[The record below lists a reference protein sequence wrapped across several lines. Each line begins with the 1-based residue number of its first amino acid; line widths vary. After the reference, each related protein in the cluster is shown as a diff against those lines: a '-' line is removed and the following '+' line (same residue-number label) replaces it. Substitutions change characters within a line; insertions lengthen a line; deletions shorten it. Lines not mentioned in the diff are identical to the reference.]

1 MLQAELR
8 ALGSSGRRQATAQC
22 PGDSEDHTST
32 AEVRAPALSTPHASQ
47 SSVRAAARLSRREGR
62 GCSVPSDTGNA
73 PLLPLG
79 GTRRPC
85 RPPSLKSP
93 KGVIFSSDSIAAQG
107 VGARQA
113 PETGSPGHFCRSAGD
128 CPRALPR
135 QTPCPDL
142 PVPKSGSSLVICA
155 QGPLPLNFPVRSGPS
170 APSLHI
176 HNSYLAG

>member
-47 SSVRAAARLSRREGR
+47 SSVRAAARHSRWEGR
-62 GCSVPSDTGNA
+62 GCSVPSDTGNS

-93 KGVIFSSDSIAAQG
+93 KRVIFSSDSIAAQG

-113 PETGSPGHFCRSAGD
+113 
-128 CPRALPR
+128 
-135 QTPCPDL
+135 
-142 PVPKSGSSLVICA
+142 SGSFLQVCRRLSPSSSQTDSLSRPPCS
-155 QGPLPLNFPVRSGPS
+155 QEWEQPCHLRSGPT
-170 APSLHI
+170 PPEFPGPI
-176 HNSYLAG
+176 WPIGPFLAHP

>member
-47 SSVRAAARLSRREGR
+47 SSVRAAARHSRWEGR
-62 GCSVPSDTGNA
+62 GCSVPSDTGNS

-93 KGVIFSSDSIAAQG
+93 KRVIFSSDSIAAQG

-113 PETGSPGHFCRSAGD
+113 PETAVRVISAGLQETV
-128 CPRALPR
+128 PELLPDR
-135 QTPCPDL
+135 L
-142 PVPKSGSSLVICA
+142 PVQTSLFPRVGAALSSALRA
-155 QGPLPLNFPVRSGPS
+155 HSP
-170 APSLHI
+170 
-176 HNSYLAG
+176 